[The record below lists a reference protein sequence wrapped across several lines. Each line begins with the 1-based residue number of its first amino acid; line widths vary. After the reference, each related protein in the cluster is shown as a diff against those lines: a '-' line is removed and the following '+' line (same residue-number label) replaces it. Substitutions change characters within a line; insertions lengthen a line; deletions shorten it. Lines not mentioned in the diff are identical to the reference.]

1 MKIPNRLYNKDG
13 FNFKK
18 TALSLTQRGEFL
30 SYLRKKDYKNMD
42 LLALIEEA
50 QTSDQLALEEL
61 LRRHENIVFS
71 MLYHLNPNTDNLEDL
86 SQEVFMRIAKSIHTL
101 KRKENFKLWLNQ
113 IIYNV
118 FYDYLR
124 RKKRKPSIV
133 SIDSFYDESSD
144 TSQKEIEDCSIAPE
158 EKLKNT
164 ELDVIIRN
172 AIRALEE
179 PFREVIVL
187 RELQELSYEQ
197 IAKILNTNI
206 GTVKS
211 RIARARARLQE
222 KLRYYIE

>member
-1 MKIPNRLYNKDG
+1 
-13 FNFKK
+13 
-18 TALSLTQRGEFL
+18 
-30 SYLRKKDYKNMD
+30 MD
-42 LLALIEEA
+42 LLSLIEEA
-50 QTSDQLALEEL
+50 QISDRLALEEL
-61 LRRHENIVFS
+61 LRRSENTVFS
-71 MLYHLNPNTDNLEDL
+71 VLYHLNADSANLDDL

-118 FYDYLR
+118 FYDHLR
-124 RKKRKPSIV
+124 RKKRRPGVV

-144 TSQKEIEDCSIAPE
+144 NPQKDIEDSSIAPE

-172 AIRALEE
+172 AIKELEE
-179 PFREVIVL
+179 PFRVVIVL

-211 RIARARARLQE
+211 RIARARSRLQE
-222 KLRYYIE
+222 KLKYYIE

>member
-1 MKIPNRLYNKDG
+1 
-13 FNFKK
+13 
-18 TALSLTQRGEFL
+18 
-30 SYLRKKDYKNMD
+30 MD
-42 LLALIEEA
+42 LLTLIGEA
-50 QTSDQLALEEL
+50 QASDQLALEEL
-61 LRRHENIVFS
+61 LRRHENTVFS
-71 MLYHLNPNTDNLEDL
+71 VLYHLNSDSDNLDDL

-124 RKKRKPSIV
+124 RKKRKPSII

-144 TSQKEIEDCSIAPE
+144 NTQKEIEDSSIAPD

-172 AIRALEE
+172 AIRELEE

-187 RELQELSYEQ
+187 RELQDLTYEQ
-197 IAKILNTNI
+197 IARILQTNI

-211 RIARARARLQE
+211 RIARARAKLQE
-222 KLRYYIE
+222 KLKYYIE